1 MLNTTHLIQ
10 SGGLLLI
17 GIIIFAESGVLA
29 GFFLPGDTLLF
40 TAGFFA
46 AQGKL
51 PLAAILIVAAVA
63 AIAGDNVGYEI
74 GKRLGPRIFK
84 KADGL
89 LFKQSH
95 VARAEAFYKKHG
107 GKTII
112 LARFLP
118 LIRTLTPILAGVS
131 KMPHKRFT
139 FFNIIGASLW
149 AGLITI
155 LGFWLGNK
163 IHVSIDHYIIPIV
176 IIIAGM
182 SFLPMAFH
190 LGKAYLQKRNE
201 KSGSQ
206 DSKN

>member
-1 MLNTTHLIQ
+1 MLLNTTHLIQ

-17 GIIIFAESGVLA
+17 AIIIFAESGVLA

-46 AQGKL
+46 SQGKL
-51 PLAAILIVAAVA
+51 PLAAVLIVAAVA

-84 KADGL
+84 KPDGL

-95 VARAEAFYKKHG
+95 VTRAEAFYEKHG
-107 GKTII
+107 GKTIV

-118 LIRTLTPILAGVS
+118 LVRTLTPILAGVS
-131 KMPHKRFT
+131 KMPHKRFS
-139 FFNIIGASLW
+139 FFNIIGATLW
-149 AGLITI
+149 AGLVTM
-155 LGFWLGNK
+155 LGFWLGSK

-176 IIIAGM
+176 LLIAAM
-182 SFLPMAFH
+182 SFVPMALH
-190 LGKAYLQKRNE
+190 VGAGYLQNRK
-201 KSGSQ
+201 KI
-206 DSKN
+206 SKKN